1 VPLVVARQNRQRRVP
16 MPRWR
21 DFEAPANLDDTLVGL
36 IDSWFR
42 RAHGTTVAFHDYR
55 RLPRT
60 FFWRAILAR
69 ATGGM
74 TEVERIAH
82 YRELAAQFRE
92 WAEDEANQEARL
104 GLLDMAR
111 QYDRLAGQ

>member
-1 VPLVVARQNRQRRVP
+1 
-16 MPRWR
+16 
-21 DFEAPANLDDTLVGL
+21 
-36 IDSWFR
+36 
-42 RAHGTTVAFHDYR
+42 
-55 RLPRT
+55 
-60 FFWRAILAR
+60 
-69 ATGGM
+69 M

-92 WAEDEANQEARL
+92 WAEDESNQEARL